1 MHTSLTQTLPLTLTR
16 RPRLIQTLAS
26 RQGEKKEVSFG
37 LLDLTVLQL
46 LVAHLLFR
54 QSQTLF
60 GIALFFFFGGALR
73 PQKPSGVLGTGSPEW
88 PPRLSHSS

>member
-1 MHTSLTQTLPLTLTR
+1 MLCMHTSLTQTLRLTLTR

-37 LLDLTVLQL
+37 LLELIVLF
-46 LVAHLLFR
+46 VHLLFR

-60 GIALFFFFGGALR
+60 GIALFFFL
-73 PQKPSGVLGTGSPEW
+73 
-88 PPRLSHSS
+88 